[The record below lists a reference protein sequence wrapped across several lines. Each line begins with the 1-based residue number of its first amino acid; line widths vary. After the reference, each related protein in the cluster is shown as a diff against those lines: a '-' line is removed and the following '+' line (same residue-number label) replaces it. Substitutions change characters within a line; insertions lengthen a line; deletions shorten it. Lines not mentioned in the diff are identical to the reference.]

1 MTAADRNVT
10 SANDPPT
17 ATMDR
22 PWRTPMNDTWEKST
36 IAGPSE
42 APQTP
47 DNVDLQQE
55 IMQKTL
61 EEVAQEEADGSVANP
76 CVICLELISEPA
88 VALPCRHANYDFL
101 CLLSWLENRR
111 ICPLCMIL
119 LQELQG
125 SVLIRSLGK
134 SDVSAVEYELD
145 NPEGLKVHRLEA
157 PSEALPTHTT
167 PLSRRNC
174 IYRRPRRPRPHVQHQ
189 NPPSR
194 EDEVSRR
201 QHVYR
206 HQLYSLRVGSNRLSQ
221 YQELTPDKFK
231 NDEGLVSRARTWIRR
246 ELQVFDFLH
255 RTEAG
260 SSQSSVARPGQA
272 RLESRRGS
280 NAEFLLEYIIAILR
294 TVDIKGSAGQ
304 AESLLQDFLGRDNAR
319 LFLHELQAW
328 LRSPY
333 TSLSD
338 WDRNVQYDDPSRRSA
353 SFRSR
358 PEPRPSD
365 RTTTPVYRNND
376 RVVHGRV
383 SRPPPPRRPQ
393 HGERSR
399 DAMAQARRI
408 QYARGRY
415 VPD

>member
-1 MTAADRNVT
+1 
-10 SANDPPT
+10 
-17 ATMDR
+17 MDR
-22 PWRTPMNDTWEKST
+22 PWKTPMNNNWEKTT
-36 IAGPSE
+36 IAGSSE
-42 APQTP
+42 AHQTL

-61 EEVAQEEADGSVANP
+61 EEVAQEEEADGSVANP

-88 VALPCRHANYDFL
+88 VAVPCRHANYDFL

-111 ICPLCMIL
+111 ICPLC
-119 LQELQG
+119 
-125 SVLIRSLGK
+125 K

-145 NPEGLKVHRLEA
+145 SPEGPKVHRLEA
-157 PSEALPTHTT
+157 PPEALPTHTT
-167 PLSRRNC
+167 SSSRQNC
-174 IYRRPRRPRPHVQHQ
+174 IYNRPRRPRPQIHRQ

-194 EDEVSRR
+194 DEEVRRR

-304 AESLLQDFLGRDNAR
+304 AESLLQDFLGRDNAC

-338 WDRNVQYDDPSRRSA
+338 WDRNVQYDDPSRRTA

-376 RVVHGRV
+376 HVVHGRV
-383 SRPPPPRRPQ
+383 SRPPPSRRPQ
-393 HGERSR
+393 YQERSR

-415 VPD
+415 IPD